1 MRWRNSLFIKI
12 FLWFWIVV
20 LVSMTVATLSF
31 QWLQDDYHR
40 PLELREK
47 ILLQRIAENTQA
59 LKIKKRGLWARLE
72 PGWNVVK
79 FEESQLNDLPH
90 DVAKFYEHAVAEQQ
104 SLWGQEDGFLMMG
117 PLVHRD
123 QIYIAVSRYHWRHSL
138 DEGERWLIPFLVVFM
153 VSLMCGVLAWHL
165 TSPIRRLQQA
175 AKNLTAGDF
184 DISELRSNLNRGDEL
199 GDLSV
204 EFVEMADSLQRL
216 LLSHRQLLRDVSH
229 ELRSPLT
236 RLQIAL
242 GIARKKDAG
251 NSLQAEHDRI
261 ERASGQVANLVTQIL
276 DLAKLQQEGDLT
288 TERLDLVKLFKIWLQ
303 DAELEL
309 ASKHLTIKWQ
319 LETEEVFYNI
329 DAVLMQRA
337 FDNVL
342 RNAIRFSPDAGVLT
356 LSLGKE
362 GQQLIFK
369 MCDQGPGVSE
379 DQLENIFAPFTQADQ
394 ARSHNSTNY
403 GGYGIGLAMVQ
414 RILNMHYGDV
424 RARNIP
430 SSGLC
435 VEWSLPRTS
444 ASR

>member
-1 MRWRNSLFIKI
+1 
-12 FLWFWIVV
+12 
-20 LVSMTVATLSF
+20 
-31 QWLQDDYHR
+31 
-40 PLELREK
+40 
-47 ILLQRIAENTQA
+47 
-59 LKIKKRGLWARLE
+59 
-72 PGWNVVK
+72 VVK

-309 ASKHLTIKWQ
+309 AAKHLTIKWQ

-356 LSLGKE
+356 LSLGKV

-394 ARSHNSTNY
+394 SRSHNSTNY